1 MTYQNMPLDEA
12 YRLINTGPVVMVSSV
27 SKDKRYDVAP
37 IAWTCPAQ
45 KSPSRV
51 LVGVGRKHKTFT
63 NILETGQFVVSVPN
77 ISQVAMV
84 TATGSVSGAD
94 VDKFSELDIPSIDA
108 QQVDCKIPNG
118 VIGYLECKLVE
129 IYGDDHLGLILG
141 EAVSAAVDQAAYNG
155 ERLLCET
162 AAGKAV
168 HHLGDRRY
176 MTLADRVIQ

>member
-12 YRLINTGPVVMVSSV
+12 YRLINTGPVVMVSTV
-27 SKDKRYDVAP
+27 SKNRQYDVAP
-37 IAWTCPAQ
+37 IAWACPAQ

-51 LVGVGRKHKTFT
+51 LIGVGRKHKTFT
-63 NILETGQFVVSVPN
+63 NIEETGQFVVSVPN
-77 ISQVAMV
+77 ISQVRMI

-94 VDKFSELDIPSIDA
+94 VDKFDELDIPSIDA
-108 QQVDCKIPNG
+108 RLVDCKIPCG

-141 EAVSAAVDQAAYNG
+141 EAAAAAVDAEAYDG
-155 ERLLCET
+155 DRILSET
-162 AAGKAV
+162 LPGKTV

-176 MTLADRVIQ
+176 MTLADEVIQ